1 MKGMVIVL
9 VYGHSIYT
17 GCAPNNLQV
26 TRRRRSASK
35 KPQTHVLVKQKL
47 HGYVLTKAK
56 ACAATARLS
65 LLIVVTVLA
74 TGAIP
79 PKYGEARVEVFFN
92 GERLQGSC
100 TNTPLPP
107 KLEDATKRTPILP
120 SWVTTIKTIR
130 DGCGA
135 QCT

>member
-1 MKGMVIVL
+1 MCRKQFAGYAQATV
-9 VYGHSIYT
+9 G
-17 GCAPNNLQV
+17 LQEA
-26 TRRRRSASK
+26 TDARPRQANA
-35 KPQTHVLVKQKL
+35 KQKL